1 MKKLILFSLLVVSIS
16 ISANAQ
22 EAKNEAKVNLLGL
35 IIGLP
40 DISYERLLNDKMG
53 IGLTLGM
60 GLKNGKQYQDDYRY
74 VVLPYYR
81 YYLGNKYASGFFLE
95 AHASVISAKKYLKEE
110 LKDQEKFESYYGLGA
125 AIGVKLFNKEGFL
138 AESYAG
144 LGHQLNVDNEDM
156 HHKSHQLYPRIG
168 VSLGKR
174 F

>member
-1 MKKLILFSLLVVSIS
+1 MKKLMLFILIAVAVS

-40 DISYERLLNDKMG
+40 DITYERLLNDKMG

-60 GLKNGKQYQDDYRY
+60 GFKNGKHYQDDYRY

-81 YYLGNKYASGFFLE
+81 YYPGNKHASGFFLE
-95 AHASVISAKKYLKEE
+95 AHASVISAKKDLKEE
-110 LKDQEKFESYYGLGA
+110 LKGQEKFESYYGLGA
-125 AIGVKLFNKEGFL
+125 AIGVKLFNKKGFL
-138 AESYAG
+138 AEGYAG
-144 LGHQLNVDNEDM
+144 MGQQFNVDKESM
-156 HHKSHQLYPRIG
+156 RHKSHHLYPRIG
-168 VSLGKR
+168 LSLGKR